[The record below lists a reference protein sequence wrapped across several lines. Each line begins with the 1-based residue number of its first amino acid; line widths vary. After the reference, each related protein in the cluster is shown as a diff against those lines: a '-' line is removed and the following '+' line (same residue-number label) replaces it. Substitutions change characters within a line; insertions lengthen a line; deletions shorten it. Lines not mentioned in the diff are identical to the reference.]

1 MIDHLHLYLLQ
12 RSQTEVTTLPLAG
25 PSFPTHAFLLSTA
38 KFLACPKALRN
49 SFFSPNSFPKAK
61 LSSSPAFFSLWK
73 VFRFHLL
80 ILRTII
86 LQLLWEICYFWEVL
100 FLWAV
105 DSVSLLEFAAPKLHS
120 LCHRSLS
127 DKEYN
132 ISYRAPAKCPHP
144 QKEPDEGNIKPYS
157 FCGFSA

>member
-12 RSQTEVTTLPLAG
+12 RSQIEFTTLPLAS
-25 PSFPTHAFLLSTA
+25 PSFPHHVFMLSTA
-38 KFLACPKALRN
+38 KFLARPKAFMN
-49 SFFSPNSFPKAK
+49 SFFSPYSFSKAK

-86 LQLLWEICYFWEVL
+86 LQLLLEIHYFWEVL

-120 LCHRSLS
+120 LYCRSLS
-127 DKEYN
+127 DKEYK

-144 QKEPDEGNIKPYS
+144 QKEPNEGNIKPYN
-157 FCGFSA
+157 FCGLSA